1 MGVILLP
8 VTLASSAEAPF
19 PDIPFKS
26 FSQFITQNF
35 SSKISLSAA
44 LVILFSLTENTDLLN
59 LHARQQYVKSQ
70 GEHRVQASGWI
81 KALART
87 LRKQIDS
94 HQTRPLKLKNAAQDV
109 DEEQAL
115 GLKLDSLAKILRLHP
130 YDSNKQFR
138 GKLRP
143 ISHKSLQPALVIC
156 PNAME
161 CQTLACKSRSLQQIT
176 PIRDIPCVTLIKES
190 ITYEDVPVLTGLCAI
205 CKTKYLAD
213 HERAIEGEQNTP
225 RRLYLNSA
233 KYLKVGQALWVDRT
247 FSQAVWNGLYSF
259 HASAA
264 AYTEYWNNS
273 FRRNLMVQSKQ
284 VTRRQIWQA
293 FVQESIRSIASTS
306 GIDLVL
312 QDGLSIEEV
321 TKEAFNA
328 LGANGVIRVAG
339 EHSCS
344 ECTQEY
350 KATADIISSSSAAS
364 ANNDEDMQVDDTSVQ
379 MVVLDGI
386 VTGPSVCAS
395 VRFQFKIEGLFIKL

>member
-1 MGVILLP
+1 MGVIMLP
-8 VTLASSAEAPF
+8 ITLASSAEAPF
-19 PDIPFKS
+19 PDISFKT

-35 SSKISLSAA
+35 SSKISLSVA
-44 LVILFSLTENTDLLN
+44 LIILFSVTENTDLLN

-87 LRKQIDS
+87 LQKQINT
-94 HQTRPLKLKNAAQDV
+94 HQTRPLKMKNAAQGI

-115 GLKLDSLAKILRLHP
+115 GLKLDSLAKVLGLHP
-130 YDSNKQFR
+130 YDSTEQFR

-143 ISHKSLQPALVIC
+143 ISHKSIQPALIIC

-176 PIRDIPCVTLIKES
+176 SIRDIPYVTLIKET
-190 ITYEDVPVLTGLCAI
+190 ITYEDVPVLTGQCAI
-205 CKTKYLAD
+205 CKTKYSAD
-213 HERAIEGEQNTP
+213 HERAIEGEQKTP

-233 KYLKVGQALWVDRT
+233 KYLKVGQSLWVDRS

-273 FRRNLMVQSKQ
+273 FQRNQTVQSKQ

-293 FVQESIRSIASTS
+293 FVQESIRSLASLS
-306 GIDLVL
+306 DIDLVL

-321 TKEAFNA
+321 TKEAFDV

-344 ECTQEY
+344 ECTQEF
-350 KATADIISSSSAAS
+350 KATADVISRSGPSAD
-364 ANNDEDMQVDDTSVQ
+364 NDEDMQVDDTSVQ
-379 MVVLDGI
+379 LVVLDGI

-395 VRFQFKIEGLFIKL
+395 V